1 MMEARPTRLSVVLPT
16 YNHAQYLPRA
26 LDALLAQDFAPI
38 EIIVVNDASTD
49 ETAGIVSRYQARS
62 TIIRSIVHERN
73 LGVIG
78 ALNSGLAQATG
89 ELIYF
94 GAADDYVLP
103 EFFARAVRM
112 LTAYPMTGLFCGDAV
127 LVDGESGRLY
137 GLRPAARPLY
147 HAGVLSAEETRQLL
161 ARIDNWVVTS
171 SAVFRRDAIEQAG
184 GLNAELGSFAD
195 GYMARK
201 IMLQRGFCYSPEI
214 CARWSVFRT
223 SLSRERALQP
233 TTAAESLAMLPSHME
248 ADPVF
253 PRWYAEKFRK
263 RWRFATARLALDAS
277 PIDRE
282 LLLRMGATC
291 RFDRNVLGML
301 ASLPMRPLARLL
313 ILAWLWFRLRPY
325 ALTSLLA
332 TQISRSLHSFRDS
345 R

>member
-1 MMEARPTRLSVVLPT
+1 MIEARPARLSVVLPT
-16 YNHAQYLPRA
+16 YNHALYLPRA
-26 LDALLAQDFAPI
+26 LDALLAQDFTPA

-49 ETAGIVSRYQARS
+49 ETADIVSRYQARS
-62 TIIRSIVHERN
+62 SIIRSIVHERN
-73 LGVIG
+73 RGVIA
-78 ALNSGLAQATG
+78 ALNSGLAQASG

-94 GAADDYVLP
+94 GAADDHVLP
-103 EFFARAVRM
+103 EFFSRAVRM
-112 LTAYPMTGLFCGDAV
+112 LAAHPTAGLFCGDAV

-147 HAGVLSAEETRQLL
+147 HPGALSAEQTRHLL

-184 GLNAELGSFAD
+184 GLDAALGSFAD

-233 TTAAESLAMLPSHME
+233 ATAAESLEMLPSHM
-248 ADPVF
+248 ASDPVF
-253 PRWYAEKFRK
+253 PSWYAEKFRR

-282 LLLRMGATC
+282 LLLRMGATS
-291 RFDRNVLGML
+291 RLDRTVLGLL
-301 ASLPMRPLARLL
+301 AGLPIRPLARLL
-313 ILAWLWFRLRPY
+313 ILGWLWFRLRPY
-325 ALTSLLA
+325 ALTSLLG
-332 TQISRSLHSFRDS
+332 TQISRSVRPLRSS
-345 R
+345 P